1 MQIEQLLCEKFKV
14 STLQL
19 SIIAAKAP
27 KRYRVYYIPKR
38 TTGFR
43 VIAQPTKKIKEIQ
56 RALVA
61 YLNVFLPVH
70 SSATAYQIDTSIK
83 DNANRHKENAYL
95 LKMDFQNFFNK
106 IKPELFFD
114 KLNKLNLPL
123 TSEDRH
129 LLHNFLFW
137 KPGQK
142 RSKTHILSV
151 GAPSSPFI
159 SNFVMYE
166 FDKSMYDLCVSMGV
180 VYTRYADDI
189 TFSTSNKGML
199 FIIPRIV
206 KALLTEH
213 ASGLTVNESKTVFSS
228 KAHNR
233 HITGVTITNE
243 GKLSIGR
250 KKKRYLSSLIF
261 RYGLNELTEEEVLNA
276 KGLMSYC
283 IHIEPDFV
291 VRMKKK
297 YGHDLINKFLSEEV
311 R

>member
-1 MQIEQLLCEKFKV
+1 MQIEKFLCEKHKL
-14 STLQL
+14 TNIQL
-19 SIIAAKAP
+19 ATIAAKAP

-56 RALVA
+56 RTLVT
-61 YLNVFLPVH
+61 YLKDFLPVH
-70 SSATAYQIDTSIK
+70 SSATAYQSGISIK
-83 DNANRHKENAYL
+83 DNANRHKGNDYL

-106 IKPELFFD
+106 VKPELFFE
-114 KLNKLNLPL
+114 KLSKLEFNI
-123 TSEDRH
+123 TKKDAA
-129 LLHNFLFW
+129 LLHDFLFW

-166 FDKSMYDLCVSMGV
+166 FDRAMNELCVSMGV

-189 TFSTSNKGML
+189 TFSTSSKGVL
-199 FIIPRIV
+199 FVIPRIV
-206 KALLTEH
+206 KALLAEH
-213 ASGLTVNESKTVFSS
+213 ASGLTINESKTVFSS

-243 GKLSIGR
+243 GELSIGR

-261 RYGLNELTEEEVLNA
+261 RYSLNELTEEEVLNG
-276 KGLMSYC
+276 KGLLSHC
-283 IHIEPDFV
+283 IHIEPDFIL
-291 VRMKKK
+291 RMKIK
-297 YGHDLINKFLSEEV
+297 YGHDLVDKFLAEGA